1 MMSGGEG
8 GMDLQGWSAVGL
20 RTTMLALLLVGAS
33 AGASA
38 ADDAKAQAD
47 TLLRQIARAGADAQS
62 LDRARVETLFGL
74 RTSEKCGDFS
84 DSQGHIYWCK
94 DTSTEAQAGPIRF
107 VAYETS
113 RLGPGVMSGGRVS
126 WEVDR
131 ARLCLKGAAIQEALS
146 VKAEQARLPV
156 MPDLLGFADP
166 DRVGSLA
173 SYDFTLLRR
182 PGEDRMA
189 RYRDNYVA
197 VVEQGGCVDR
207 FSLHTCAPP
216 DE

>member
-1 MMSGGEG
+1 
-8 GMDLQGWSAVGL
+8 MDLQGWSAVGL
-20 RTTMLALLLVGAS
+20 RTTMLALLMIGAS
-33 AGASA
+33 AGARA
-38 ADDAKAQAD
+38 ADDPKAQAD
-47 TLLRQIARAGADAQS
+47 ALLRHIARAGADAQP

-74 RTSEKCGDFS
+74 RTREECGDFS
-84 DSQGHIYWCK
+84 DPQGHIYWCK
-94 DTSTEAQAGPIRF
+94 DTPAETQTGPIRF

-131 ARLCLKGAAIQEALS
+131 ARLCLKGAAIQEVLG

-166 DRVGSLA
+166 DRVDSLA

-182 PGEDRMA
+182 PGEGRMA
-189 RYRDNYVA
+189 RYRDNYLA
-197 VVEQGGCVDR
+197 VVEQGGCVER
-207 FSLHTCAPP
+207 FNLNTYAPP
-216 DE
+216 GE